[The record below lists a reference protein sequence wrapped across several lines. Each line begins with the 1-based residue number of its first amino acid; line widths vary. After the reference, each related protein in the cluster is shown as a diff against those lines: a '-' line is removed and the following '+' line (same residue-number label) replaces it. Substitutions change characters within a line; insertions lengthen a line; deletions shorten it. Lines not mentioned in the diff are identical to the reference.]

1 MRKLGMA
8 VDAYIVGTNTS
19 SALQKAVAHRV
30 CKAYSDQV
38 DERSGAIWM
47 DR

>member
-19 SALQKAVAHRV
+19 SALQKAVA
-30 CKAYSDQV
+30 Q
-38 DERSGAIWM
+38 GLQGLF
-47 DR
+47 